1 MQNDRYF
8 LIDFV
13 KLGDALGI
21 RVHNEE
27 TRQDLEERCLED
39 GIIKDILDLRVEGET
54 LILNGG
60 DAHGLEILES
70 GACQSAED
78 VVPDSGSDNRDQC
91 SIERD

>member
-39 GIIKDILDLRVEGET
+39 GIIKDILDLRVEC
-54 LILNGG
+54 NGG

-70 GACQSAED
+70 GACQSVED

>member
-39 GIIKDILDLRVEGET
+39 GIIKDILDLRET

-70 GACQSAED
+70 GACPRSAHL
-78 VVPDSGSDNRDQC
+78 GANCCSDNRDQC